1 MLHVRLTVPT
11 DSCDDVLAL
20 LEHDPTVSN
29 LAVVTGASRQPVGD
43 LFLFNLARE
52 NATQLLHELR
62 RLGIH
67 HTGSIAFE
75 EADVLMSDAADAA
88 ERAAPGSPADA
99 VIWESIEAKA
109 REGVQMSWSF
119 VSFLVLATLIA
130 GIGRYLDQPI
140 LIVGAMVV
148 GPEFAPISSICFA
161 LARPRP
167 RLIAPALTLL
177 LGGFLIATV
186 FACAWWS
193 VADAFGWINAADAS
207 TGPATAFILQ
217 PNGWSLVIAL
227 LAGTAG
233 VLSLTAAKSSTLVG
247 VFISVT
253 TVPAAGTV
261 ALSVAVGNWHGA
273 RESATQL
280 GINLAG
286 MVVAG
291 TATFLVQRLI
301 WRRVGFTPPV
311 ATRRGTRRGGTPSP
325 G

>member
-20 LEHDPTVSN
+20 IERDLTVAN
-29 LAVVTGASRQPVGD
+29 LAVVDGASRNPPGS
-43 LFLFNLARE
+43 LFLFDLARE
-52 NATQLLHELR
+52 NATELLHELR
-62 RLGIH
+62 ELGIH

-75 EADVLMSDAADAA
+75 ESDVLMSDAADAA

-99 VIWESIEAKA
+99 VIWESIEDKA
-109 REGVQMSWSF
+109 RDGAQTSWSF
-119 VSFLVLATLIA
+119 IAFLVLATLIA

-167 RLIAPALTLL
+167 SLLAPALTLL

-193 VADAFGWINAADAS
+193 VAYAFGWINAADAS

-233 VLSLTAAKSSTLVG
+233 VLSLTAEKSSTLVG

-261 ALSVAVGNWHGA
+261 ALSVAVGNWHDAG
-273 RESATQL
+273 ESATQL
-280 GINLAG
+280 GVNLAG

-301 WRRVGFTPPV
+301 WRRVEVSRNVP
-311 ATRRGTRRGGTPSP
+311 TRRGTRRA
-325 G
+325 